1 MPVKAVPVEV
11 EEEPPKEAEVQDAE
25 PAKEESK
32 AEEVEKKRKPRRSKE
47 EMIEEKAR
55 KEKAKAAKDAEKIEM
70 KARVQCPIC
79 KAKMSQWNLLYKHT
93 CSKEK
98 LEKKPKA
105 PTLEEKFPELDE
117 DEGKK
122 KEEKDDEPPS
132 VSNIEPLPEK
142 KVRRKKVVEIIESE
156 SDSEPPSPPPLER
169 HPPRMSYREILMNR
183 QYEQQKQRARRE
195 VSVIRNFYGISR

>member
-32 AEEVEKKRKPRRSKE
+32 VEEVEQKRKPRRSKE

-55 KEKAKAAKDAEKIEM
+55 KEKAKAAKEAEKIEM

-122 KEEKDDEPPS
+122 
-132 VSNIEPLPEK
+132 
-142 KVRRKKVVEIIESE
+142 RKKKATNPQVFQILNRRLKRKFAGKSGGNCG
-156 SDSEPPSPPPLER
+156 ER
-169 HPPRMSYREILMNR
+169 N
-183 QYEQQKQRARRE
+183 
-195 VSVIRNFYGISR
+195 

>member
-32 AEEVEKKRKPRRSKE
+32 VEEVEQKRKPRRSKE

-55 KEKAKAAKDAEKIEM
+55 KEKAKAAKEAEKIEM
-70 KARVQCPIC
+70 KARVQCGIC
-79 KAKMSQWNLLYKHT
+79 KQKMSQWNLLYKHT

-98 LEKKPKA
+98 LDKKPKA
-105 PTLEEKFPELDE
+105 PTLEEKYPELDE

-122 KEEKDDEPPS
+122 EKGDEPP
-132 VSNIEPLPEK
+132 VSIVRPEK
-142 KVRRKKVVEIIESE
+142 KVQKRKKVEIVESDSE
-156 SDSEPPSPPPLER
+156 SDFDEPPSPPPLER
-169 HPPRMSYREILMNR
+169 HPPRMSYREILLNR
-183 QYEQQKQRARRE
+183 QYEQQKQRAQRE

>member
-122 KEEKDDEPPS
+122 RKKKATNPQVLFNCLKRKFAGKKWWKLS
-132 VSNIEPLPEK
+132 RVKATRNRPLPLRWK
-142 KVRRKKVVEIIESE
+142 DIRR
-156 SDSEPPSPPPLER
+156 
-169 HPPRMSYREILMNR
+169 
-183 QYEQQKQRARRE
+183 A
-195 VSVIRNFYGISR
+195 

>member
-11 EEEPPKEAEVQDAE
+11 EEEPPKEAEVKDAE

-32 AEEVEKKRKPRRSKE
+32 VEEVEQKRKPRRSKE

-55 KEKAKAAKDAEKIEM
+55 KEKAKAAKEAEKIEM

-98 LEKKPKA
+98 LDKKPKA
-105 PTLEEKFPELDE
+105 PTLEEKYPELDE

-122 KEEKDDEPPS
+122 RKQKATTPQAFQM
-132 VSNIEPLPEK
+132 LKCRLKRKFRRGK
-142 KVRRKKVVEIIESE
+142 KWKLSRAKVT
-156 SDSEPPSPPPLER
+156 PNRPPPLR
-169 HPPRMSYREILMNR
+169 WKDTR
-183 QYEQQKQRARRE
+183 RA
-195 VSVIRNFYGISR
+195 

>member
-11 EEEPPKEAEVQDAE
+11 EEEPPKEAEVHDAE

-32 AEEVEKKRKPRRSKE
+32 VEEVEKKRKPRRSKE

-55 KEKAKAAKDAEKIEM
+55 KEKAKAAKEAEKIEM

-98 LEKKPKA
+98 LDKKPKA
-105 PTLEEKFPELDE
+105 PTLEEKYPELDE

-122 KEEKDDEPPS
+122 EKATNPPFQLCRLKRKS
-132 VSNIEPLPEK
+132 
-142 KVRRKKVVEIIESE
+142 RRGKRWKLLRATPRVTLMNH
-156 SDSEPPSPPPLER
+156 PPPLR
-169 HPPRMSYREILMNR
+169 WKDTR
-183 QYEQQKQRARRE
+183 RA
-195 VSVIRNFYGISR
+195 

>member
-1 MPVKAVPVEV
+1 MVVKAIPVEV
-11 EEEPPKEAEVQDAE
+11 EEELPNEAEVKDAE

-32 AEEVEKKRKPRRSKE
+32 VEEVEQKRKPRRSKE

-55 KEKAKAAKDAEKIEM
+55 KERAKAAKDAEKIEM

-98 LEKKPKA
+98 LDKKPKA
-105 PTLEEKFPELDE
+105 PTLEEKYPELDE

-122 KEEKDDEPPS
+122 GRK
-132 VSNIEPLPEK
+132 
-142 KVRRKKVVEIIESE
+142 RRRTPK
-156 SDSEPPSPPPLER
+156 R
-169 HPPRMSYREILMNR
+169 FNC
-183 QYEQQKQRARRE
+183 AA
-195 VSVIRNFYGISR
+195 

>member
-11 EEEPPKEAEVQDAE
+11 EEEPPKEAEVKDAE

-32 AEEVEKKRKPRRSKE
+32 VEEVEKKRKPRRSKE

-79 KAKMSQWNLLYKHT
+79 KAKMSQWNLLYKHI

-98 LEKKPKA
+98 LDKKPKA
-105 PTLEEKFPELDE
+105 PTLEEKYPELDE

-122 KEEKDDEPPS
+122 
-132 VSNIEPLPEK
+132 
-142 KVRRKKVVEIIESE
+142 RKKKATNPQAFQLRGLKRKFRRGKRWKLLRATPRVTLTNH
-156 SDSEPPSPPPLER
+156 PPPLR
-169 HPPRMSYREILMNR
+169 WKDTR
-183 QYEQQKQRARRE
+183 RA
-195 VSVIRNFYGISR
+195 

>member
-1 MPVKAVPVEV
+1 
-11 EEEPPKEAEVQDAE
+11 
-25 PAKEESK
+25 
-32 AEEVEKKRKPRRSKE
+32 
-47 EMIEEKAR
+47 MIEEKAR

-105 PTLEEKFPELDE
+105 PTLEQKYPELDE

-122 KEEKDDEPPS
+122 GRRRTPS
-132 VSNIEPLPEK
+132 VSNIELPPEK
-142 KVRRKKVVEIIESE
+142 KVRRKKW
-156 SDSEPPSPPPLER
+156 
-169 HPPRMSYREILMNR
+169 
-183 QYEQQKQRARRE
+183 
-195 VSVIRNFYGISR
+195 

>member
-98 LEKKPKA
+98 LEKKPKQ

-122 KEEKDDEPPS
+122 R
-132 VSNIEPLPEK
+132 K
-142 KVRRKKVVEIIESE
+142 KKATNPQVFQILNRRLKRKFVGKKVVEIVESE
-156 SDSEPPSPPPLER
+156 TDSEPPSPPPLER

>member
-32 AEEVEKKRKPRRSKE
+32 VEEVEQKRKPRRSKE

-55 KEKAKAAKDAEKIEM
+55 KEKAKAAKEAEKIEM

-98 LEKKPKA
+98 LDKKPKA
-105 PTLEEKFPELDE
+105 PTLEEKYPELDE

-122 KEEKDDEPPS
+122 EEKGDEPPS
-132 VSNIEPLPEK
+132 VSIVRPEK
-142 KVRRKKVVEIIESE
+142 KVQKRKKVEIVESDSE
-156 SDSEPPSPPPLER
+156 SDFDEPPSPPPLER

-183 QYEQQKQRARRE
+183 QYEQQKQRAQRE
-195 VSVIRNFYGISR
+195 VSVIRNFYGNSR

>member
-55 KEKAKAAKDAEKIEM
+55 KEKARAAKDAEKIEM

-122 KEEKDDEPPS
+122 R
-132 VSNIEPLPEK
+132 K
-142 KVRRKKVVEIIESE
+142 KKTTNPQAFQILNRRLKRKFAGKKVVEIVESE
-156 SDSEPPSPPPLER
+156 TDSEPPSPPPLER

>member
-1 MPVKAVPVEV
+1 MPVKAIPVEV

-32 AEEVEKKRKPRRSKE
+32 VEEVEQKRKPRRSKE

-55 KEKAKAAKDAEKIEM
+55 KEKAKAAKEAEKIEM

-98 LEKKPKA
+98 LDKKPKA
-105 PTLEEKFPELDE
+105 PTLEEKYPELDE

-122 KEEKDDEPPS
+122 
-132 VSNIEPLPEK
+132 
-142 KVRRKKVVEIIESE
+142 RKKKATNPQAFQLCRLKRKSRRGKRWKLLRAKAKATLTNH
-156 SDSEPPSPPPLER
+156 PPPLR
-169 HPPRMSYREILMNR
+169 WKDTR
-183 QYEQQKQRARRE
+183 RA
-195 VSVIRNFYGISR
+195 

>member
-1 MPVKAVPVEV
+1 MPVKDVPVEV

-25 PAKEESK
+25 PAKEGSK

-132 VSNIEPLPEK
+132 VSNIEPPPEK

-195 VSVIRNFYGISR
+195 VSVIRSFYGISR

>member
-1 MPVKAVPVEV
+1 MPVKAIPVEV
-11 EEEPPKEAEVQDAE
+11 EEELPNEAEVKDAE
-25 PAKEESK
+25 SAKEESK
-32 AEEVEKKRKPRRSKE
+32 VEEVEQKRKPRRSKE

-55 KEKAKAAKDAEKIEM
+55 KEKAKAAKEAEKIEM

-122 KEEKDDEPPS
+122 GRK
-132 VSNIEPLPEK
+132 
-142 KVRRKKVVEIIESE
+142 RRRTPK
-156 SDSEPPSPPPLER
+156 R
-169 HPPRMSYREILMNR
+169 FNC
-183 QYEQQKQRARRE
+183 AA
-195 VSVIRNFYGISR
+195 

>member
-122 KEEKDDEPPS
+122 RKKKTTNPQAFQILNRCLKRKFAGKKWWKLS
-132 VSNIEPLPEK
+132 RVKVTRNRPLPLRWRDI
-142 KVRRKKVVEIIESE
+142 RR
-156 SDSEPPSPPPLER
+156 
-169 HPPRMSYREILMNR
+169 
-183 QYEQQKQRARRE
+183 A
-195 VSVIRNFYGISR
+195 

>member
-55 KEKAKAAKDAEKIEM
+55 KEKARAAKDAEKIEM

-132 VSNIEPLPEK
+132 VIQLPEK
-142 KVRRKKVVEIIESE
+142 KVRRKKVVEIVESE
-156 SDSEPPSPPPLER
+156 TDSEPPSPPPLER